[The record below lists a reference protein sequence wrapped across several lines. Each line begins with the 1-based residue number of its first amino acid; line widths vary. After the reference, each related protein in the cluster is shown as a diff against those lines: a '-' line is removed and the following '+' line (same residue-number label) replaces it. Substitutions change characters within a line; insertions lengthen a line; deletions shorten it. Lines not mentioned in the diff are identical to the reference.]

1 MNSLNHLLYLLSSTP
16 FRSQVGRKTYN
27 QDVTGSVDINKIRA
41 GVKRGL
47 LFTVAYAGM
56 EVK

>member
-16 FRSQVGRKTYN
+16 FRSQVGRKTTN
-27 QDVTGSVDINKIRA
+27 QDVSVDINKIRA